1 MTAVTRDASSRRA
14 TPAECRTTADWC
26 RATAMKKVKKKSSD
40 LRTFAEDVHPKG
52 IDASEHDGAL
62 RFWFRDHPGKLWTV
76 LDILSC
82 LVFRAR
88 RCMRTVQNLL
98 VIAPM

>member
-1 MTAVTRDASSRRA
+1 MRRRQSVARQQIGVVRQPFKKLRKNQVTF
-14 TPAECRTTADWC
+14 T
-26 RATAMKKVKKKSSD
+26 
-40 LRTFAEDVHPKG
+40 EDVHPKG

-88 RCMRTVQNLL
+88 RCMGTVQNLL